1 MCESLWVGMCDL
13 FALSATT
20 SYSAPKALPLFA
32 SRASRNM
39 DGWGISYFRKG
50 RALVE
55 KSAQRV
61 YTPGRLHDSYQ
72 RLARVVSSKII
83 ISHVRFRTSGPVDEC
98 HAHPFILRFCGSDWV
113 FAHNGKAP
121 GIEAYRTQGEGIA
134 GAVSDSARAF
144 EYLRDQMISFHRIS
158 TVPLPLFDLVC
169 QGTARMIEEYPGNY
183 NYLLSNGLVIFAFT
197 NHRQFMVLK
206 GSQELEGGLLLTT
219 LAEGL
224 SDEKWVRMARST
236 STRGLMLAVTGTDVV
251 VQRSL

>member
-1 MCESLWVGMCDL
+1 MCESLRVHMCDL

-20 SYSAPKALPLFA
+20 SYSAPMALPMFA

-39 DGWGISYFRKG
+39 DGWGIGYFRKR

-61 YTPGRLHDSYQ
+61 YMPGRIHDSYQ
-72 RLARVVSSKII
+72 RLARVVRSRII
-83 ISHVRFRTSGPVDEC
+83 ISHIRFRTSGPVDEC

-121 GIEAYRTQGEGIA
+121 AIEDYRTQGEGIA

-144 EYLRDQMISFHRIS
+144 EYLRDQMVSLSRKS
-158 TVPLPLFDLVC
+158 AAPLPLFDLIC
-169 QGTARMIEEYPGNY
+169 QGTARLTEEYPGNY

-197 NHRQFMVLK
+197 NHRQFMLLK
-206 GSQELEGGLLLTT
+206 GSRRLEGGLLLTT
-219 LAEGL
+219 LEEGL
-224 SDEKWVRMARST
+224 SDEKWFRMARSS
-236 STRGLMLAVTGTDVV
+236 STRGLMLAVSGTDVV
-251 VQRSL
+251 VQQSF

>member
-1 MCESLWVGMCDL
+1 MCDL
-13 FALSATT
+13 FTLSAATNF
-20 SYSAPKALPLFA
+20 SAPKALPLFA
-32 SRASRNM
+32 FRASKNM
-39 DGWGISYFRKG
+39 DGWGIGYFRKG
-50 RALVE
+50 HALLE

-61 YTPGRLHDSYQ
+61 YMPRRVHDSYQ
-72 RLARVVSSKII
+72 RLARLVSSRII

-98 HAHPFILRFCGSDWV
+98 HAHPFILRFCGSDWL

-121 GIEAYRTQGEGIA
+121 AIETYRTQGEVVA

-144 EYLRDQMISFHRIS
+144 EFLRDQMISLCRK
-158 TVPLPLFDLVC
+158 TAAPLPLFDLVC
-169 QGTARMIEEYPGNY
+169 QGTTHMIEEYPGDY

-206 GSQELEGGLLLTT
+206 GSRELEGGLLLTT

-224 SDEKWVRMARST
+224 SDERWLRMARS
-236 STRGLMLAVTGTDVV
+236 SSAQGLMLVVSGTDVV